1 MNAQIISIGTELAL
15 GQTVDTNT
23 AWLAQKLA
31 AVGVACA
38 KHVTIDDQEAAI
50 EQAIRT
56 AANEAELVL
65 VTGGL
70 GPTPDDVTRQAVAAA
85 MDVQLRFDE
94 QSFKYIEEYF
104 RARKRAMH
112 PENRNQ
118 AMFPDGAK
126 PIRNHF
132 GTAPGFHAVVG
143 LTDIY
148 VMPGVPREMKMM
160 FEQYVLPFIEEATAG
175 ETIIQRT
182 LHTFGMPE
190 AEVGEKIADLMQ
202 RGRNPAVGTSAADLI
217 ISIRINAHGETSE
230 LACRLADADMF
241 EVISRLGNVVFGEGD
256 GTLADA
262 VAKLLIAQKKTIS
275 TAESCTGGLIAKMLT
290 DVSGSS
296 AYFIQSLVTYS
307 NHAKHNLLA
316 VPHALIESHG
326 AVSAEVARA
335 MAEGCRSV
343 SETDYAIS
351 ATGIAGPTGGTPEK
365 PVGLVYIALATLA
378 NVVVKELRLGEN
390 LTRMEIRDRTAK
402 CALNLLRLELQKTSE
417 ATRQS

>member
-38 KHVTIDDQEAAI
+38 KHVTIDDQQAAI

-56 AANEAELVL
+56 AANETELVL

-112 PENRNQ
+112 PENRTQ

-160 FEQYVLPFIEEATAG
+160 FEQYVLPFIEEAAAG
-175 ETIIQRT
+175 ETIVQRT

-190 AEVGEKIADLMQ
+190 AEVGEKIADLME

-217 ISIRINAHGETSE
+217 ISIRVNAQGATHDE
-230 LACRLADADMF
+230 AARLADVDVF
-241 EVISRLGNVVFGEGD
+241 ELISRLGNVVYGEGD
-256 GTLADA
+256 ETLADA
-262 VAKLLIAQKKTIS
+262 VAKLLIDQKKTIS

-296 AYFIQSLVTYS
+296 AYFTQSFITYANES
-307 NHAKHNLLA
+307 KHRLLGIPA
-316 VPHALIESHG
+316 ELIGQHG
-326 AVSAEVARA
+326 AVSAAVAEV
-335 MAEGCRSV
+335 MAQKCREISD
-343 SETDYAIS
+343 TYYALS
-351 ATGIAGPTGGTPEK
+351 ATGVAGPTGGTPEK
-365 PVGLVYIALATLA
+365 PVGLVYITLATLA
-378 NVVVKELRLGEN
+378 NVVVKELRLGEI
-390 LTRMEIRDRTAK
+390 LTRSEIRDRTAK
-402 CALNLLRLELQKTSE
+402 CALNLLRLELLKNIQ
-417 ATRQS
+417 R

>member
-1 MNAQIISIGTELAL
+1 MNAQLISIGTELAI
-15 GQTVDTNT
+15 GQTVDTNA
-23 AWLAQKLA
+23 AWLAQQLA
-31 AVGVACA
+31 AVGVACT
-38 KHVTIDDQEAAI
+38 KHVTIADEEAAI

-56 AANEAELVL
+56 AATEAELVL
-65 VTGGL
+65 ITGGL

-132 GTAPGFHAVVG
+132 GTAPGFHAVLG

-160 FEQYVLPFIEEATAG
+160 FEQYVLPFIEEAAAG
-175 ETIIQRT
+175 EIIVQRT
-182 LHTFGMPE
+182 LHTFGMAE

-217 ISIRINAHGETSE
+217 ISIRVNAHGATPDE
-230 LACRLADADMF
+230 AARLADADVF
-241 EVISRLGNVVFGEGD
+241 ELISRLGNVVFGEGEE
-256 GTLADA
+256 TLADA
-262 VAKLLIAQKKTIS
+262 IARLLIAQKKTIS
-275 TAESCTGGLIAKMLT
+275 TAESCTGGLVAKMLT

-296 AYFIQSLVTYS
+296 AYFIQTLVTYS
-307 NHAKHNLLA
+307 NNAKHNLLA
-316 VPHALIESHG
+316 VPHSLIESHG
-326 AVSAEVARA
+326 AVSAEVAKA

-343 SETDYAIS
+343 SKTDYALS
-351 ATGIAGPTGGTPEK
+351 ATGVAGPTGGTPDK
-365 PVGLVYIALATLA
+365 PVGLVYIALATPA
-378 NVVVKELRLGEN
+378 NIVAKELRLGES
-390 LTRMEIRDRTAK
+390 LSRAEIRDRTAK
-402 CALNLLRLELQKTSE
+402 CVLNLLRLELLKNIE
-417 ATRQS
+417 R